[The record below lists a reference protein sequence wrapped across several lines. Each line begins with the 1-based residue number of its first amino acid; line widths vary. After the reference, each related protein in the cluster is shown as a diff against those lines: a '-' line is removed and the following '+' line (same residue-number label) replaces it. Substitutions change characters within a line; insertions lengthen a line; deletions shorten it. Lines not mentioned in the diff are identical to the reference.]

1 MPSTMILVKKDY
13 PLLPRLFNIVLAVLS
28 KAIRQENG
36 IKSIQIGKKEKYICK
51 IQNLGNVENP
61 KESTKKLL
69 ELVQYLYFNES
80 VEKLK

>member
-51 IQNLGNVENP
+51 RHNLGNVENP

-69 ELVQYLYFNES
+69 ELAQYLYFNES